1 MNFYK
6 NNIRENKNLELPEG
20 YLKIANVI
28 SKQKIIN
35 SGDYNLTG
43 DRYKEVVNLA
53 NQKWPMA
60 RLGDYIKERKER
72 VGQEVLNMKA
82 WSVSNMLGFMISE
95 EYFDKK
101 VASDDKSNYKKI
113 FPFAFAYNPSRIN
126 VGSIALN
133 ETQNIGCVS
142 PMYVVF
148 NVSKGNN
155 LDSKFLL
162 YLVKSDIGLELI
174 RKNSQGAVR
183 QQLRYDA
190 LANFQIPLPPL
201 EIQKQIVQEIEGH
214 QKIIDGARQVVKN
227 WKPTFKIDPNWLMVE
242 LGKVCEIYN
251 GSTPKRTDNSYWDKG
266 TIPWFT
272 IDDIREQGRII
283 KYTKQ
288 EITKSGFENS
298 SVKLLPKNTV
308 LLCCTASVGEYAY
321 TEIELTT
328 NQQFNGLVVNN
339 NYQDKLDPKF
349 LFYLSST
356 FKSELERL
364 SGKTSFNFVSVGIL
378 KSIKIPLPPLEIQ
391 KQIVTQIE
399 EEQKAVDACKK
410 LIEINEQKIKS
421 KIFEVWGE

>member
-1 MNFYK
+1 
-6 NNIRENKNLELPEG
+6 
-20 YLKIANVI
+20 
-28 SKQKIIN
+28 
-35 SGDYNLTG
+35 
-43 DRYKEVVNLA
+43 
-53 NQKWPMA
+53 
-60 RLGDYIKERKER
+60 
-72 VGQEVLNMKA
+72 
-82 WSVSNMLGFMISE
+82 
-95 EYFDKK
+95 
-101 VASDDKSNYKKI
+101 
-113 FPFAFAYNPSRIN
+113 
-126 VGSIALN
+126 
-133 ETQNIGCVS
+133 
-142 PMYVVF
+142 
-148 NVSKGNN
+148 
-155 LDSKFLL
+155 
-162 YLVKSDIGLELI
+162 
-174 RKNSQGAVR
+174 
-183 QQLRYDA
+183 
-190 LANFQIPLPPL
+190 
-201 EIQKQIVQEIEGH
+201 
-214 QKIIDGARQVVKN
+214 
-227 WKPTFKIDPNWLMVE
+227 MVE

-339 NYQDKLDPKF
+339 NYQDKLNPKF

-399 EEQKAVDACKK
+399 EEQKAVEACKN

-421 KIFEVWGE
+421 KISEVWSEE